1 MQIQSG
7 TRIGPYQVESALGAG
22 GMGEVYRAR
31 DTRLNRDVAIK
42 SLPATFAH
50 DPERVAR
57 FKREAQLLAALNHP
71 HIAGI
76 YGLEEFDGAQF
87 LVLELVEGGTLA
99 DRLARGP
106 IDLADALT
114 IAKEVIDAL
123 EAAHDKGI
131 VHRDLKPGNIALTAD
146 GQVKVLDFGLARFEA
161 GEAGSSIEL
170 TNSPTLAFAGTQ
182 AGVILGTA
190 AYMSPEQA
198 KGRAVDKR
206 SDVWAFGCVF
216 FEMLTGRKAFEGED
230 VSDTLASILRAEP
243 DWTALPADVP
253 PSVRTLIKRCL
264 DKDRRSRIP
273 DLSVVRFMMADGSS
287 ADPQAAAST
296 SSVRRRTGATSCP
309 AHRALACRR
318 GARSRTGW
326 CGGVPGA
333 MDKGAGAYARARQRR
348 NRDERLAARR
358 RPGATT
364 VLSSDGQMLAYSAAP
379 EVTEP
384 PRIYVRRLDQLQASM
399 LSGTEGAVAPFFSP
413 DGQWIGFFAGGK
425 LKKVAVAGG
434 AAVTLCDAPNARG
447 GSWADDGT
455 IVFQPENIPGSEL
468 KRVSAA
474 GGSPSTLA
482 PLMDGETMQRW
493 PQMLPGSKAVLY
505 TSLGANTGTWET
517 ADIVVRSLAD
527 GKRKVLQTGGYFAR
541 YVRSGHILYSHEGT
555 LFAAPFNARSTRGDR
570 PLGACH

>member
-7 TRIGPYQVESALGAG
+7 TRIGPYQIESALGAG
-22 GMGEVYRAR
+22 GMGEVYRAH
-31 DTRLNRDVAIK
+31 DTRLNRNVAIK

-76 YGLEEFDGAQF
+76 YGLEESSGAQF

-99 DRLARGP
+99 DRLAKGP
-106 IDLADALT
+106 LRLRRRAEDRERD
-114 IAKEVIDAL
+114 
-123 EAAHDKGI
+123 
-131 VHRDLKPGNIALTAD
+131 HRC
-146 GQVKVLDFGLARFEA
+146 ARSGSRQGHRPSRPEA
-161 GEAGSSIEL
+161 GQHRADCRWPGEGPRFRAGKIRGRRSGVSVEL

-230 VSDTLASILRAEP
+230 VSDTLASILRGEP

-253 PSVRTLIKRCL
+253 QSVRTLIKRCL

-287 ADPQAAAST
+287 ADLQAAIST
-296 SSVRRRTGATSCP
+296 SSVVTAPAPPPAATLVP
-309 AHRALACRR
+309 WLVAAVLAL
-318 GARSRTGW
+318 GL
-326 CGGVPGA
+326 GGVVVFLVPWTKA
-333 MDKGAGAYARARQRR
+333 PARAPVRVSAEIGA
-348 NRDERLAARR
+348 NASLLGGG
-358 RPGATT
+358 PGATT

-379 EVTEP
+379 DVTEP

-399 LSGTEGAVAPFFSP
+399 LSG
-413 DGQWIGFFAGGK
+413 
-425 LKKVAVAGG
+425 
-434 AAVTLCDAPNARG
+434 
-447 GSWADDGT
+447 
-455 IVFQPENIPGSEL
+455 
-468 KRVSAA
+468 
-474 GGSPSTLA
+474 
-482 PLMDGETMQRW
+482 
-493 PQMLPGSKAVLY
+493 Y
-505 TSLGANTGTWET
+505 
-517 ADIVVRSLAD
+517 
-527 GKRKVLQTGGYFAR
+527 
-541 YVRSGHILYSHEGT
+541 
-555 LFAAPFNARSTRGDR
+555 
-570 PLGACH
+570 